1 MSIVALKRKT
11 AAKYKNNSVNQRN
24 FSLNGVHRSQGYVG
38 QTMLSRHLP
47 QTPMKGNTPKGHGGC
62 CGTYRVGAIVQSGVN
77 YQEDARTVKSS
88 VVGTDG
94 MISTKYRWTRR
105 PQPFT
110 SVKSDSNHN
119 FNTQQDYIDK
129 LKDKTV
135 NCDDICSPGLTTT
148 KTANCSSYACD
159 SLGIFSRNYINDLRS
174 NPVTFITK
182 PQKHITSE
190 SDYITTLRGRLG
202 LIDKYL
208 PRSTNGFPVACGL

>member
-62 CGTYRVGAIVQSGVN
+62 CGTYHVGTIVQSGVN
-77 YQEDARTVKSS
+77 YQEDARTLKSS

-135 NCDDICSPGLTTT
+135 TCWEAIDATVFYS

-159 SLGIFSRNYINDLRS
+159 SLGMFNRNYINDLRS

-182 PQKHITSE
+182 PQKHIKPE
-190 SDYITTLRGRLG
+190 SDYITSLRAKCG